1 MGTKNYPK
9 DTPSCDDQDYLS
21 TVSKF
26 TADDFT
32 SCHSV
37 AVTRDAESAEAETT
51 THHLE
56 AAGQEEPEES
66 LDTVQ
71 IIEAGEE
78 ENQEKAGEEEVE
90 QEEEPVVIRQCVRV
104 EVSDSEEDEEEEEV
118 PQEEQFRN
126 NYRQVCSLTQLLF
139 LYCFQ
144 NNCCIE
150 KNPTKMPLAE

>member
-1 MGTKNYPK
+1 MGTKSYPK

-56 AAGQEEPEES
+56 GQEEPEES

-78 ENQEKAGEEEVE
+78 DQEKAGDEEVE

-104 EVSDSEEDEEEEEV
+104 EVSDSEEEEEEDEEEEEV

-126 NYRQVCSLTQLLF
+126 NYRQVCSLTRLLF
-139 LYCFQ
+139 LYSF
-144 NNCCIE
+144 
-150 KNPTKMPLAE
+150 

>member
-1 MGTKNYPK
+1 MGAKNYPK

-37 AVTRDAESAEAETT
+37 ATRDAESAEAETT

-56 AAGQEEPEES
+56 AGQEEPEES

-104 EVSDSEEDEEEEEV
+104 EVSDSEEEEDEEEEEV
-118 PQEEQFRN
+118 PAEEQFRN
-126 NYRQVCSLTQLLF
+126 NYRQVCSPTPILF
-139 LYCFQ
+139 IY
-144 NNCCIE
+144 
-150 KNPTKMPLAE
+150 

>member
-1 MGTKNYPK
+1 MWTKNYPK

-37 AVTRDAESAEAETT
+37 ATRDPESAEAETT

-56 AAGQEEPEES
+56 GQEEPEES

-78 ENQEKAGEEEVE
+78 DQEKAGDEEVE

-104 EVSDSEEDEEEEEV
+104 EVSDSEEEEEEEEEEV

-126 NYRQVCSLTQLLF
+126 NYRQVCSLTRLF
-139 LYCFQ
+139 LFYFF
-144 NNCCIE
+144 
-150 KNPTKMPLAE
+150 